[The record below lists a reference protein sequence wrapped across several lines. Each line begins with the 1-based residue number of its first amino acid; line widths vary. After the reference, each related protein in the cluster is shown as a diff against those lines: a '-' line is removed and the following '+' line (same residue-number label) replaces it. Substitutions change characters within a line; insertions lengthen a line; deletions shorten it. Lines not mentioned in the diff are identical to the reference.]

1 MINGIL
7 LRHCEERVARRGN
20 PESRLSNSLFSG
32 PLTTWV
38 ATAFGLAM
46 TGGREL
52 RVVNG

>member
-1 MINGIL
+1 MTNGIL
-7 LRHCEERVARRGN
+7 LPHCEERVARRGN
-20 PESRLSNSLFSG
+20 PKNRLSDPLLSSQ
-32 PLTTWV
+32 LTTWV